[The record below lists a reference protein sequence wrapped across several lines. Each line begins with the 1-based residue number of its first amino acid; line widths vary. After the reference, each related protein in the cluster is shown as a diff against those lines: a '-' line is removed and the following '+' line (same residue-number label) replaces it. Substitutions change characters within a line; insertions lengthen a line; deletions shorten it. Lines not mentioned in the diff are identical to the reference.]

1 MKSGNPFKYIFLFI
15 LLTAAAIFPQER
27 KITIKASAPVVAGDS
42 LVYISGNTE
51 AMGSWN
57 FMREMTRESDG
68 FWSYTASAKAGD
80 TLGFKFTRG
89 SWSKEAVD
97 SNGME
102 FPNFSCIVKN
112 DTTLKYNLPGWRDK
126 VQQKVIITPERYLN
140 KAARID
146 LAEGWKYKPGDDSA
160 WANPSYDDR
169 TWQSI
174 KPSLNSEELKKMK
187 WTGIAWFRN
196 HIYVDTSFSSKPFGF
211 YFVCTGAAEIYLDG
225 KFLYDFGKVSASKKD
240 EVISLDYKPRFIQ
253 FGPGTDHVLA
263 VRYSN
268 HNADELSERNIYSGF
283 IIEIRDLNTAITDHS
298 DNVRNI
304 SVRQFLFSA
313 FIFAFA
319 IMHLLLFIFYPKAK
333 ENLFY
338 SIAMFAFALV
348 IYTASQGYFTES
360 ILKAINSATINSIS
374 VQASM
379 LFGLLTIYASSYKR
393 MPRQYLVFVIVSI
406 LFAIETIFIPSIHG
420 VADYFFYA
428 YAGIVIIEM
437 VRVVIVSAK
446 RKDKIG
452 WSWVVGAGFIVA
464 LLVIAYQVLILTNII
479 TNPLFGLRIVYM
491 YGIVILA
498 VAVSMNLS
506 KMYSETNKNLK
517 KQLAQVKELSEL
529 KIEQER
535 KAKEEELARK
545 ILEADNIRKTK
556 ELEEAQNLQMSMLP
570 LSVPKIPGLEISVY
584 MKPATEVGGDY
595 YDFKY
600 NNNGELIIAI
610 GDATGHGMKAGTMV
624 AIIKG
629 LFTAE
634 NINSDIVS
642 FMDKSNSVIR
652 DMHLGT
658 IYMAMMLVKINKNE
672 AAITSAGMP
681 PSLLYRENTK
691 SVEEIRLQA
700 LPLGGAAGF
709 TYKKQETNL
718 NSGDTLLL
726 MSDGFPELFNEQKE
740 IMDYPKAKEIFGAV
754 ATFSPDEIINKLCSE
769 AESWRADAKQEDDI
783 TFVVVKVK

>member
-1 MKSGNPFKYIFLFI
+1 MKRGDPFKYIFLFI
-15 LLTAAAIFPQER
+15 LLAATAINPQER
-27 KITIKASAPVVAGDS
+27 KITIKATAPVVPGDS
-42 LVYISGNTE
+42 LFYITGNTE
-51 AMGSWN
+51 AMGNWN
-57 FMREMTRESDG
+57 FMQEMKRDSDG
-68 FWSYTASAKAGD
+68 WWSYAASANVGD
-80 TLGFKFTRG
+80 TLEFKFTRG
-89 SWSKEAVD
+89 NWNKEAVD

-102 FPNFSCIVKN
+102 FPNFILIVKN
-112 DTTLKYNLPGWRDK
+112 DTTLKYKLPGWRDK
-126 VQQKVIITPERYLN
+126 VQQKVIITHERYLN
-140 KAARID
+140 KGARID
-146 LAEGWKYKPGDDSA
+146 LAEGWKYKPGDDTA
-160 WANPSYDDR
+160 WAKPSYDDR
-169 TWQSI
+169 NWKSI
-174 KPSLNSEELKKMK
+174 KPRLNKEELKKIK

-211 YFVCTGAAEIYLDG
+211 YFVATGAGEIYLDG
-225 KFLYDFGKVSASKKD
+225 KFLYDFGKVSDSKKD

-253 FGPGTDHVLA
+253 FGPGTDHLLA

-268 HNADELSERNIYSGF
+268 HNAERLSKRNIFSGF
-283 IIEIRDLNTAITDHS
+283 IIEIRDLNSAITDHS
-298 DNVRNI
+298 ENVRDF

-319 IMHLLLFIFYPKAK
+319 IMHLLLFIFYPKSK

-348 IYTASQGYFTES
+348 IYTASQGYFTGT
-360 ILKAINSATINSIS
+360 IIKAINNATINSIS
-374 VQASM
+374 VQASL
-379 LFGLLTIYASSYKR
+379 LFGLLTIYASSYKKL
-393 MPRQYLVFVIVSI
+393 PRQYMVFVILSI
-406 LFAIETIFIPSIHG
+406 LFAIETVFIPEVHG
-420 VADYFFYA
+420 IADYFFYV

-437 VRVVIVSAK
+437 GRVVIVSAK

-464 LLVIAYQVLILTNII
+464 MLVIAYQVLIITNII
-479 TNPLFGLRIVYM
+479 THPLFGLRVVYM

-498 VAVSMNLS
+498 VTVSINLS
-506 KMYSETNKNLK
+506 KMYSDTNKNLER
-517 KQLAQVKELSEL
+517 QLVQVKELSEL

-545 ILEADNIRKTK
+545 ILEADNNRKTK

-600 NNNGELIIAI
+600 NHNGELIIAV

-624 AIIKG
+624 ATIKG

-634 NINSDIVS
+634 RVDSDIVS
-642 FMDKSNSVIR
+642 FMDRSNSVIR
-652 DMHLGT
+652 DMHLGS
-658 IYMAMMLVKINKNE
+658 IYMAMMLVKINKNS
-672 AAITSAGMP
+672 ATITSAGMP
-681 PSLLYRENTK
+681 PSLIYRENTK
-691 SVEEIRLQA
+691 SVDEIRLQA
-700 LPLGGAAGF
+700 LPLGGAADF
-709 TYKKQETNL
+709 RYKKQETNL

-726 MSDGFPELFNEQKE
+726 MSDGFPELFNKQKE
-740 IMDYPKAKEIFGAV
+740 ILDYQKAKEIFGKV
-754 ATFSPDEIINKLCSE
+754 AMFSPDEIINKLCGE
-769 AESWRADAKQEDDI
+769 AENWRADAKQEDDI